1 MNVSAL
7 KKLALPAT
15 LGALIA
21 AAGTAWILYEFW
33 SLSIGRGGGKYED
46 TLPPIVVPKGK

>member
-1 MNVSAL
+1 MNISDL

-21 AAGTAWILYEFW
+21 AAGAAWVLHEFW

-46 TLPPIVVPKGK
+46 SLPAIVVPKGK